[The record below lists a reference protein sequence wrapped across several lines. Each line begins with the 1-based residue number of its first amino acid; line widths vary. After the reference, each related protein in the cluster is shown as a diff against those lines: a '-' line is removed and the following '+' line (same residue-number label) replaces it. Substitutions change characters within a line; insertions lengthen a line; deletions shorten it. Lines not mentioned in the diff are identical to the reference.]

1 MHHNRHRR
9 HRAGGSATS
18 ARPLPD
24 SPFRPGDS
32 VIYYGAS
39 VRVQRINNGTVTVNG
54 QNVTRVY
61 IDGKTFFMDDPQLAT
76 KNIPAKKAFS
86 VHPSLL
92 QAAKATD

>member
-1 MHHNRHRR
+1 MRMTISKTAMHHNRHHR

-32 VIYYGAS
+32 VIYYGAA
-39 VRVQRINNGTVTVNG
+39 VRVQRINNGTVTV
-54 QNVTRVY
+54 Y
-61 IDGKTFFMDDPQLAT
+61 SPLE
-76 KNIPAKKAFS
+76 KKAFS

-92 QAAKATD
+92 QAAGNAD